1 MEKAMQRLRA
11 AALAAAI
18 GLCVLGAASAAE
30 PLAKPVDENEIR
42 QLITEMTAGFNR
54 HDGHAASSMYLPNA
68 TLVTVR
74 GEMMDGQAAIEKG
87 LTSIFE
93 TRARNAT
100 LRTLN
105 VTIRFLRPDIALA
118 HVTNEL
124 SGLVAPDG
132 QPLPSQQELSLRV
145 FTKQDG
151 HWKVAAFH
159 NTMIRPFVVTPR

>member
-18 GLCVLGAASAAE
+18 GLCVLGAASAAG
-30 PLAKPVDENEIR
+30 PVDENEIR

-54 HDGHAASSMYLPNA
+54 HDGRAASSMYLPNA
-68 TLVTVR
+68 TLVTAR

>member
-1 MEKAMQRLRA
+1 MQQLRA
-11 AALAAAI
+11 AALAAVI
-18 GLCVLGAASAAE
+18 GLSVLGAAVAAE
-30 PLAKPVDENEIR
+30 PLTSSADENQIR
-42 QLITEMTAGFNR
+42 QLITEGTAGFNR
-54 HDGHAASSMYLPNA
+54 HDGRAASSIYLPNA

-74 GEMMDGQAAIEKG
+74 GEVMHGQAAIEKG

-124 SGLVAPDG
+124 SGLVTPDG
-132 QPLPSQQELSLRV
+132 QPLPSHQELSLRV
-145 FTKQDG
+145 FTKENDR
-151 HWKVAAFH
+151 WKLAAFH
-159 NTMIRPFVVTPR
+159 NTMIRPFVGTSQ

>member
-1 MEKAMQRLRA
+1 MQQLRA
-11 AALAAAI
+11 AALAGAI
-18 GLCVLGAASAAE
+18 GLCVLGAVSAAE
-30 PLAKPVDENEIR
+30 PLAKPMGENEIR

-54 HDGHAASSMYLPNA
+54 HDGRAASSMYLPNA

-118 HVTNEL
+118 YVTNEL

-132 QPLPSQQELSLRV
+132 QPLPSHQELSLRV
-145 FTKQDG
+145 FTKADG
-151 HWKVAAFH
+151 RWKVAAFH
-159 NTMIRPFVVTPR
+159 NTMIRPFGGTPQ

>member
-1 MEKAMQRLRA
+1 M
-11 AALAAAI
+11 
-18 GLCVLGAASAAE
+18 
-30 PLAKPVDENEIR
+30 DENEIR

-54 HDGHAASSMYLPNA
+54 HDGRAASSMYLPNA

-105 VTIRFLRPDIALA
+105 VTIRFLRPDVALA

-132 QPLPSQQELSLRV
+132 QPLPSQQGLSLR
-145 FTKQDG
+145 TKQDG